1 MRKIAAV
8 ALLGLSLVA
17 CSQND
22 RSDKTDR
29 GERRENVGR
38 RAGGGNREA
47 RFERLDA
54 NNDGQLETNELRPR
68 MQQRMTRLDTD
79 GDGKIS
85 KDEFTS
91 RDR

>member
-1 MRKIAAV
+1 MRKIVAAS
-8 ALLGLSLVA
+8 LLGLSLVA

-22 RSDKTDR
+22 RSDRSDR
-29 GERRENVGR
+29 GERRETAGR

-54 NNDGQLETNELRPR
+54 NNDGTLETNEMRPR
-68 MQQRMTRLDTD
+68 MQQRLNRLDTD

-91 RDR
+91 RNR